1 MPQWRFLFSEGRGVR
16 ARCCVLALIACL
28 AGCRSMG
35 KEILDLPAPQAD
47 SRVHYG
53 ADPFQFGDLRVPQG
67 SGPWPVAIVIH
78 GGFWRAKYNLDYMGH
93 LCEALR
99 RAGIATWNIEYRRLG
114 NAGGGWPGTFQ
125 DVAAAADY
133 VRELAPKHHL
143 DLTHAVSIGHSAGG
157 QLAVWLAGRRRIP
170 ANEPLA
176 SENPLPLRG
185 AIAMGGVVDLKRAW
199 ILHLS
204 EGAAG
209 ELLGGPP
216 DKFQRR
222 YRDVSPIEMVPIGVR
237 VRLLHGTED
246 SIVPIEIAN
255 GYQKA
260 AAKAGDNAR
269 LVVLPGADHFAAV
282 DPRSKEWP
290 KVQET
295 IESLLK

>member
-1 MPQWRFLFSEGRGVR
+1 MPQWRFLFSERRG
-16 ARCCVLALIACL
+16 ARKLHVALALIACA

-35 KEILDLPAPQAD
+35 REILDLPAPRAD
-47 SRVHYG
+47 ARIHYS

-67 SGPWPVAIVIH
+67 PGPWPVAIVIH

-125 DVAAAADY
+125 DVAQAADY
-133 VRELAPKHHL
+133 LRELAPKHNL
-143 DLTHAVSIGHSAGG
+143 DLAHVVSIGHSAGG
-157 QLAVWLAGRRRIP
+157 QLAVWLAGRRRIS

-176 SENPLPLRG
+176 TDNPLPLRG

-204 EGAAG
+204 EGAVG

-216 DKFQRR
+216 DKFQQR
-222 YRDVSPIEMVPIGVR
+222 YRDVSPIEMLPIGIR

-260 AAKAGDNAR
+260 AAKAGDSAR
-269 LVVLPGADHFAAV
+269 LVVLPGADHFAPV

-295 IESLLK
+295 IEGLLK